1 MVLKPLVFT
10 SAGARM
16 KVRFGATLV
25 VAFLVTADLVATDPM
40 DGTKKEK
47 DKLKGTWVVKSF
59 EADGKTIDSLK
70 GMTFAFDGDKFTSK
84 LPDQQAM
91 PGSYKLNPSKELKE
105 LDLIV
110 HRVGGGKT
118 TTRAIYVFNG
128 NELKIYAAVTTV
140 AIVDGDLIEV
150 IGERPKK
157 TDGKSGAT
165 ITLTRENK

>member
-1 MVLKPLVFT
+1 M
-10 SAGARM
+10 
-16 KVRFGATLV
+16 
-25 VAFLVTADLVATDPM
+25 
-40 DGTKKEK
+40 
-47 DKLKGTWVVKSF
+47 VKSF

-118 TTRAIYVFNG
+118 TTRAIYVVAG
-128 NELKIYAAVTTV
+128 NELKIYAAVTTL

-165 ITLTRENK
+165 IRSEPRE